1 MSDTPQTPGGPEANK
16 SETPVSKEPVSEASG
31 PGSPEPSIP
40 AEGNNTHRSPE
51 GGPRDHALMSRI
63 TASFVN
69 SKLVPLIILGSLL
82 LGVFAVLRTP
92 SEEEPQILVPMID
105 VMVEMPGATPREI
118 ETRVIGPMEKILWEI
133 PGVEYVY
140 STAEDGRAL
149 TTVRFLVG
157 QDTEKSVVKTYAK
170 LYQHLDWIPPGCSQP
185 ILKPRSIDDVPVLAV
200 SFHGD
205 GFDGRSLRQVAA
217 EAAEVVRTLPGVS
230 EVTLTGGR
238 TRSITVDV
246 DPDRLRALGL
256 DALDVADALRAQN
269 QAAQSGGFTTNG
281 ERFGVRL
288 DSFLKTPGDVGR
300 VVVAMHQGRPV
311 YLGDVA
317 SVRDGFEE
325 PTDYVFFAPGAKAA
339 AKGIKESPGRVLP
352 SVTLSVAKRAGVN
365 ATTLCE
371 DALKKID
378 TLRGSV
384 IPAGLHT
391 TVVRDYG
398 KTAKDK
404 SDELLQHL
412 FIAAISVGCIVALFL
427 GLRAS
432 FVVMVAVPV
441 TLAVTLATYWFLGYT
456 LNRVTLFAL
465 IFCIGILVDDPIVD
479 VENIV
484 RHVRLPG
491 SQGRPFVRII
501 IEAVNEVRAPLV
513 LATFTVIAAIMPMG
527 FVGGLMGPYM
537 RPMPVG
543 ASVAMLLSMA
553 VAFVI
558 TPWTSLRL
566 LKPAKKDEHEKHD
579 DRATQLYR
587 KVMGRLINEPRY
599 RRHFLLG
606 VAGLLAAAISLF
618 PLKAVLVKMLP
629 FDNKGEFE
637 VVIDMPDGT
646 PLEATASA
654 AEQLSRVVLDQPEVT
669 DAELYTGTAAP
680 FSFNGLVRHY
690 YLRQGPNVAEI
701 QVNLTPRGDRSASS
715 HQIAGRTRQAMLPI
729 AKKLGARIKV
739 VEVPPG
745 PPVLQTLVAEIY
757 GPSLEGRVRVARQI
771 KEVFASTES
780 VVDVDWLVND
790 PKTETRINV
799 ETDKALKNGVDPER
813 ARRVVAASVG
823 GDKAGLLH
831 DVNSREDVPIVVR
844 LPVSRRASVAELSAI
859 PVRGTDASGGHVVS
873 LGQLATLEQA
883 VTPPAI
889 YHKNMLPVVYVTG
902 DMAGREE
909 SPVYGMARIDAALDK
924 LAGKGQGA
932 WQSSS
937 SDKRELPRL
946 RTHLPFSSN
955 DYSMKWDGEWQITY
969 EVFRD
974 MGLAFGVVMILIYI
988 LVVGWFGSYTT
999 PIAIMSPIPLSL
1011 IGIIPAHALSGSFF
1025 TATSMIGFIAGAGIV
1040 VRNSIIL
1047 VDFINLRRAEGHS
1060 LEDSV
1065 IEAGAVRFRPMLLT
1079 ALAVVAGAFVILFD
1093 PIFQGLA
1100 ISLLAGEVAATLFS
1114 RMVVPVMYYLD
1125 QRRHEQ
1131 AEAGKDASGGQ
1142 RA

>member
-1 MSDTPQTPGGPEANK
+1 MSQSPDTSGPEPHK
-16 SETPVSKEPVSEASG
+16 PDQ
-31 PGSPEPSIP
+31 
-40 AEGNNTHRSPE
+40 H
-51 GGPRDHALMSRI
+51 DHALLSRI
-63 TASFVN
+63 TASFVD
-69 SKLVPLIILGSLL
+69 SKLVPLIILGALL
-82 LGVFAVLRTP
+82 LGVFAILRTP
-92 SEEEPQILVPMID
+92 SEEEPQIVVPMID
-105 VMVEMPGATPREI
+105 VMVEMPGATPKEI

-140 STAEDGRAL
+140 STAQDGKAL
-149 TTVRFLVG
+149 TIVRFLVG
-157 QDTEKSVVKTYAK
+157 EDTEKSVVKTYAK

-185 ILKPRSIDDVPVLAV
+185 LLKPRSIDDVPVLAV
-200 SFHGD
+200 SFFGEGH
-205 GFDGRSLRQVAA
+205 DGRSLRQVAA
-217 EAAEVVRTLPGVS
+217 EAAEAVRTLPGVS

-238 TRSITVDV
+238 TRSVTVDV
-246 DPDRLRALGL
+246 DPDRLRALNL

-269 QAAQSGGFTTNG
+269 QAAQSGAMTSGG
-281 ERFGVRL
+281 QSFGVRL
-288 DSFLKTPGDVGR
+288 DSFLKTAGDVGR
-300 VVVAMHQGRPV
+300 VVVTMNQGRPV
-311 YLGDVA
+311 YLADVA
-317 SVRDGFEE
+317 QVRDGFEE
-325 PTDYVFFAPGAKAA
+325 PKDYVFFAPGPKAA
-339 AKGIKESPGRVLP
+339 SKGVSESPGRVLP

-365 ATTLCE
+365 ATKLCE

-378 TLRGSV
+378 ALRGFAIPGSV
-384 IPAGLHT
+384 HT

-398 KTAKDK
+398 ETAKHK

-412 FIAAISVGCIVALFL
+412 FIAAVSVGVIVALFL

-432 FVVMVAVPV
+432 LVVMVAVPV

-484 RHVRLPG
+484 RHLRLPS
-491 SQGRPFVRII
+491 SQGRSFVRVI

-553 VAFVI
+553 VAFII
-558 TPWTSLRL
+558 TPWTSRRL
-566 LKPAKKDEHEKHD
+566 LKPAEAHEHEKHD
-579 DRATQLYR
+579 DRFTQLYR
-587 KVMGRLINEPRY
+587 KVMRRLITEPGY
-599 RRHFLLG
+599 RKRFLLG
-606 VAGLLAAAISLF
+606 VGGLLVAAISLF

-646 PLEATASA
+646 PLEATASV
-654 AEQLSRVVLDQPEVT
+654 AEELSRVVLDQPEVT
-669 DAELYTGTAAP
+669 DAQLYAGTSAP

-690 YLRQGPNVAEI
+690 YLREGPSVAEI
-701 QVNLTPRGDRSASS
+701 QVNLTPRGKRSASS
-715 HQIAGRTRQAMLPI
+715 HEIAKRTREAMLPI

-757 GPSLEGRVRVARQI
+757 GPTQEGRERVARQV
-771 KEVFASTES
+771 KEVFASTPN
-780 VVDVDWLVND
+780 VVDVDWYMND
-790 PKTETRINV
+790 PRPETRIRV
-799 ETDKALKNGVDPER
+799 ETDKALKNGVDPDR
-813 ARRVVAASVG
+813 ARRVIAASVG
-823 GDKAGLLH
+823 GEKAGLLH
-831 DVNSREDVPIVVR
+831 DVDSREDVPILVR
-844 LPVSRRASVAELSAI
+844 LPVARRASVSELTAI
-859 PVRGTDASGGHVVS
+859 PVRGSLPNGGGKVVS

-883 VTPPAI
+883 VTPGAI

-909 SPVYGMARIDAALDK
+909 SPVYGMARIDAALDE
-924 LAGKGQGA
+924 LAAKGQGA
-932 WQSSS
+932 WQSGPGDRS
-937 SDKRELPRL
+937 ELPRL
-946 RTHLPFSSN
+946 RTSMPFSSSTW
-955 DYSMKWDGEWQITY
+955 SMKWDGEWQITY

-1011 IGIIPAHALSGSFF
+1011 IGIIPAHALTGSFF

-1047 VDFINLRRAEGHS
+1047 VDFINLRRAEGIA
-1060 LEDSV
+1060 LEEAV

-1079 ALAVVAGAFVILFD
+1079 AISVVAGAFVILFD

-1100 ISLLAGEVAATLFS
+1100 ISLLAGEIAATLFS

-1125 QRRHEQ
+1125 QRRSEPTDGSG
-1131 AEAGKDASGGQ
+1131 AGQHGADGHLG
-1142 RA
+1142 

>member
-1 MSDTPQTPGGPEANK
+1 M
-16 SETPVSKEPVSEASG
+16 SETPE
-31 PGSPEPSIP
+31 SPESRTPDAPGHS
-40 AEGNNTHRSPE
+40 AEPPPEHPE
-51 GGPRDHALMSRI
+51 GGDHALLSRI
-63 TASFVN
+63 TASFVD
-69 SKLVPLIILGSLL
+69 SKLVPLIILAALL

-92 SEEEPQILVPMID
+92 SEEEPQIVVPMID

-118 ETRVIGPMEKILWEI
+118 ETRVVGPMEKLLWEI

-149 TTVRFLVG
+149 TVVRFYVG

-185 ILKPRSIDDVPVLAV
+185 LLKPRSIDDVPVLAM
-200 SFHGD
+200 SFYGEKHN
-205 GFDGRSLRQVAA
+205 GRSLRQVAA

-238 TRSITVDV
+238 TRSVTVDV
-246 DPDRLRALGL
+246 DPDRLRALNL

-269 QAAQSGGFTTNG
+269 QAAQSGAMTSGG
-281 ERFGVRL
+281 ASFGVRL
-288 DSFLKTPGDVGR
+288 DSFLKTAGDVGR
-300 VVVAMHQGRPV
+300 VVVAMNQGRPV
-311 YLGDVA
+311 YLSDVA
-317 SVRDGFEE
+317 QVRDGFEE
-325 PTDYVFFAPGAKAA
+325 PRDYVFFAPGPKAA
-339 AKGIKESPGRVLP
+339 TKGIAESPGRLLP

-365 ATTLCE
+365 ATSLCA
-371 DALKKID
+371 DALRKIEG
-378 TLRGSV
+378 LRGFA
-384 IPAGLHT
+384 IPADVHT

-398 KTAKDK
+398 ETAKHK
-404 SDELLQHL
+404 SNELLRHL
-412 FIAAISVGCIVALFL
+412 LIAAVSVGGIVALFL

-432 FVVMVAVPV
+432 LVVMVAVPV

-484 RHVRLPG
+484 RHLRLPG
-491 SQGRPFVRII
+491 SQGRPFVRVI

-553 VAFVI
+553 VAFII
-558 TPWTSLRL
+558 TPWTSRRL
-566 LKPAKKDEHEKHD
+566 LKPAEAHEHEKHD
-579 DRATQLYR
+579 DRMTQLYR
-587 KVMGRLINEPRY
+587 KTMRRLITEPGY
-599 RRHFLLG
+599 RRRFLLG
-606 VAGLLAAAISLF
+606 VGALLVAAIALF

-637 VVIDMPDGT
+637 VVVDMPDGT
-646 PLEATASA
+646 PLEATAAA
-654 AEQLSRVVLDQPEVT
+654 AEELSRVALDQPEVT
-669 DAELYTGTAAP
+669 DAELYIGTAAP

-690 YLRQGPNVAEI
+690 YLRQGPTAAEI
-701 QVNLTPRGDRSASS
+701 QVNLTPRGERSASS
-715 HQIAGRTRQAMLPI
+715 HDIAKRTREAMLPI
-729 AKKLGARIKV
+729 AKRLGARIKV

-757 GPSLEGRVRVARQI
+757 GPTFEGRARVARQV
-771 KEVFASTES
+771 KEVFSSTPN
-780 VVDVDWLVND
+780 VVDVDWYMND
-790 PKTETRINV
+790 PRKETRIRV

-823 GDKAGLLH
+823 GEKAGLLH
-831 DVNSREDVPIVVR
+831 DVNSREDVPIIVR
-844 LPVSRRASVAELSAI
+844 LPVARRASAAELTAI
-859 PVRGTDASGGHVVS
+859 PVRGSLPNGGRSGGGKVIS

-902 DMAGREE
+902 DMAGHEE
-909 SPVYGMARIDAALDK
+909 SPVYGMARIDAALDE
-924 LAGKGQGA
+924 LAAKGRGA
-932 WQSSS
+932 WQSGSG
-937 SDKRELPRL
+937 DKRELPRL
-946 RTHLPFSSN
+946 RTGMPFSG
-955 DYSMKWDGEWQITY
+955 DAWSMKWDGEWQITY

-1011 IGIIPAHALSGSFF
+1011 IGIIPAHALTGSFF

-1047 VDFINLRRAEGHS
+1047 VDFINLRRAEGVP
-1060 LEDSV
+1060 LEEAV

-1079 ALAVVAGAFVILFD
+1079 AISVVAGAFVILFD

-1100 ISLLAGEVAATLFS
+1100 ISLLAGEIAATLFS

-1125 QRRHEQ
+1125 QRRAEQ
-1131 AEAGKDASGGQ
+1131 SG
-1142 RA
+1142 

>member
-1 MSDTPQTPGGPEANK
+1 MSDTPQTPGVPDPREPEI
-16 SETPVSKEPVSEASG
+16 PVSATPVSEAPESESSG
-31 PGSPEPSIP
+31 PGTPEPQ
-40 AEGNNTHRSPE
+40 APE
-51 GGPRDHALMSRI
+51 PHPRDHALLSRI
-63 TASFVN
+63 TASFVD
-69 SKLVPLIILGSLL
+69 SKLVPLIILGALL

-92 SEEEPQILVPMID
+92 SEEEPQIIVPMID
-105 VMVEMPGATPREI
+105 VMVEMPGATPKEI

-140 STAEDGRAL
+140 SQAMDGKAL
-149 TTVRFLVG
+149 TIVRFFVD

-200 SFHGD
+200 SFFGE
-205 GFDGRSLRQVAA
+205 GFDGRTLRQVAA

-246 DPDRLRALGL
+246 DPDRLRPLGL

-269 QAAQSGGFTTNG
+269 QAAQSGAFTSG
-281 ERFGVRL
+281 GQSFGVRL
-288 DSFLKTPGDVGR
+288 DSFLKTGADVDR
-300 VVVAMHQGRPV
+300 VVVAMRQGRPV

-317 SVRDGFEE
+317 TVRDGFEE
-325 PTDYVFFAPGAKAA
+325 PKDYVFFAPGAQARS
-339 AKGIKESPGRVLP
+339 KGIAESPGRVLP

-365 ATTLCE
+365 ATTLC
-371 DALKKID
+371 DQALKKIA

-384 IPAGLHT
+384 IPDGLHT
-391 TVVRDYG
+391 SVVRDYG

-412 FIAAISVGCIVALFL
+412 LLAALSVGAIVALFL

-432 FVVMVAVPV
+432 WVVMIAVPV
-441 TLAVTLATYWFLGYT
+441 TLAVTLATYWILGYT

-484 RHVRLPG
+484 RHTRLPG
-491 SQGRPFVRII
+491 SQGRPFVRVI

-513 LATFTVIAAIMPMG
+513 LATFTVMAAIMPMG

-566 LKPAKKDEHEKHD
+566 LKPAQAHEREKHD
-579 DRATQLYR
+579 DFFTRLYR
-587 KVMGRLINEPRY
+587 RVMGRLITEPGY
-599 RRHFLLG
+599 RKRFLLA
-606 VAGLLAAAISLF
+606 VVGLLLASVSLF

-629 FDNKGEFE
+629 FDNKSEFE

-646 PLEATASA
+646 PLEATAAA
-654 AEQLSRVVLDQPEVT
+654 AEELSRVVLAQPEVT
-669 DAELYTGTAAP
+669 DAQLYSGTAAP

-690 YLRQGPNVAEI
+690 YLRQGPNMAEI
-701 QVNLTPRGDRSASS
+701 QVNLTPRGERSASS
-715 HQIAGRTRQAMLPI
+715 HAIAKRARLAMLPI
-729 AKKLGARIKV
+729 AGRLGARIKV

-757 GPSLEGRVRVARQI
+757 GPTFEGRVRVARQ
-771 KEVFASTES
+771 VRQAFAAADS

-790 PKTETRINV
+790 QRTETRISV
-799 ETDKALKNGVDPER
+799 QTDKALKNGVDPER

-844 LPVSRRASVAELSAI
+844 LPVSRRASAAELAAI
-859 PVRGTDASGGHVVS
+859 PVRGTLANGGGTVVS

-883 VTPPAI
+883 FTPPDI
-889 YHKNMLPVVYVTG
+889 HHKNMLPVVYVTG

-909 SPVYGMARIDAALDK
+909 SPVYGMARIDQDLDRLAA
-924 LAGKGQGA
+924 KGQGA
-932 WQSSS
+932 WQTGTGA
-937 SDKRELPRL
+937 DGKTTDTRELPRL
-946 RTHLPFSSN
+946 RTGMPFSSA
-955 DYSMKWDGEWQITY
+955 DFSMKWDGEWQITY

-1011 IGIIPAHALSGSFF
+1011 IGIIPAHAITGSFF

-1047 VDFINLRRAEGHS
+1047 VDFINLKRAEGCS
-1060 LEDSV
+1060 LEDAV

-1079 ALAVVAGAFVILFD
+1079 ALSVVAGAFVILFD

-1100 ISLLAGEVAATLFS
+1100 ISLMAGEVASLFLS
-1114 RMVVPVMYYLD
+1114 RAAVPVIYHLA
-1125 QRRHEQ
+1125 H
-1131 AEAGKDASGGQ
+1131 